1 MKKELEE
8 DEEEEEEME
17 EEEKDDDE
25 TLKLNKYV
33 TMQGNGEM
41 ERSESSDEEADS
53 MDESGKI
60 RAPVIQKKSDS
71 FFNLRLS

>member
-1 MKKELEE
+1 M
-8 DEEEEEEME
+8 EEEEGKKEEE
-17 EEEKDDDE
+17 KEELEEEKDDDE

-53 MDESGKI
+53 MDESGEI